1 MKFNEVLN
9 RLHESINYAKDNNET
24 KTTEVKN
31 FKTYRQDFNK
41 NLEKIISPVLYM
53 TQQKYN
59 AQLFGMTIEQ
69 TTGDGFGS
77 LKIQGRNA
85 VASFS
90 ITTAGFSKINIDISY
105 ETSKKITPRRIS
117 LEPKEFEA
125 GLLQDLLEH
134 FIEEFRKEICDD
146 NS

>member
-1 MKFNEVLN
+1 MK
-9 RLHESINYAKDNNET
+9 R
-24 KTTEVKN
+24 
-31 FKTYRQDFNK
+31 NK
-41 NLEKIISPVLYM
+41 SL
-53 TQQKYN
+53 
-59 AQLFGMTIEQ
+59 QLFGMTIEQ

-85 VASFS
+85 AASFS